1 MRRPLD
7 IGALGQA
14 QHLSSR
20 VAGSGWDSAV
30 GPRSSWAMISSATT
44 KAIIR
49 RELGDLGEEDK
60 RERLLR
66 RARQRLMERQEQRR
80 RVEHRMSR
88 GL

>member
-1 MRRPLD
+1 
-7 IGALGQA
+7 
-14 QHLSSR
+14 
-20 VAGSGWDSAV
+20 
-30 GPRSSWAMISSATT
+30 MISSATT